1 VRALSQRDW
10 DQLQSCVIA
19 ETAEAKGLRRLL
31 EQPQSDEERS
41 FKECLESLGWPVEV
55 VETTPTEEGLKLR
68 WRATVSKPFS
78 LAEEG
83 TLRSWQ
89 PGERFELEVRL
100 KRVGEQWRIVGF

>member
-1 VRALSQRDW
+1 
-10 DQLQSCVIA
+10 
-19 ETAEAKGLRRLL
+19 
-31 EQPQSDEERS
+31 
-41 FKECLESLGWPVEV
+41 
-55 VETTPTEEGLKLR
+55 
-68 WRATVSKPFS
+68 VSKPFS